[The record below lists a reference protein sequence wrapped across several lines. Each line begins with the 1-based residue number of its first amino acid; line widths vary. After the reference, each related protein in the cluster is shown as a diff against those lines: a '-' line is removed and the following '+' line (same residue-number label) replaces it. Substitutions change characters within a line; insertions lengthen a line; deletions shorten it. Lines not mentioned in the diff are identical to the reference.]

1 MWNYPGVGSLEGCT
15 ALVAGNSRS
24 IGLPIVSAF
33 CKERLNLVLAA
44 PSQDDI
50 HQMLGGMCSERTK
63 VLSVTTNFDNQN
75 SITSLV
81 DRAVSEF
88 GRVDILI
95 NNLILETIYPY
106 HRLPLKEI
114 DHAIGV
120 SLTAA
125 MLLTAA
131 VLPSMLK
138 RQNGHI
144 VNVCSLAGKTGPPC
158 SEVYSAANAGLIAFT
173 KSLRLEYHNSGI
185 SASTICPGFIDNKIY
200 RQLRDAAHLEAPG
213 FCKCSLEQIGEAVVK
228 AIKQDIPE
236 IIVGTRRARLLTV
249 LAELSPRTG
258 ERIMQKLGVAEWFKQ
273 AGDSITSEKTRFSI
287 SNQKYRDPTK

>member
-1 MWNYPGVGSLEGCT
+1 MRNYGGVGSLEGCT

-24 IGLPIVSAF
+24 IGPPIVSALS
-33 CKERLNLVLAA
+33 KEHINLVLAA
-44 PSQDDI
+44 PAENDI
-50 HQMLGGMCSERTK
+50 GQMLGAVSPARIK
-63 VLSVTTNFDNQN
+63 VLSVATDFSNPN

-81 DRAVSEF
+81 ERAVNEF
-88 GRVDILI
+88 GSVDILV
-95 NNLILETIYPY
+95 NNSVLETIYPY
-106 HRLPLKEI
+106 HKIPLEEI
-114 DHAIGV
+114 DRALRV

-125 MLLTAA
+125 MLLTAT
-131 VLPSMLK
+131 VLPSMLE

-173 KSLRLEYHNSGI
+173 KSLRLEYRNSGI
-185 SASTICPGFIDNKIY
+185 SASTICPGFIDNEIY
-200 RQLRDAAHLEAPG
+200 RHLRDATHLEAPG
-213 FCKCSLEQIGEAVVK
+213 FRLCSLEQIGKAVVK

-236 IIVGTRRARLLTV
+236 IIVGARPARLLTI

-273 AGDSITSEKTRFSI
+273 AGDSIASEKTRFSI
-287 SNQKYRDPTK
+287 SNHKYRDPTE